1 MAENSND
8 EQQQEEAPQI
18 EPEVQVEE
26 PEPATIKRGGEVRFV
41 DFKYAYNK
49 SDLAE
54 RQKTLLWPG
63 VYDIVSHKDG
73 LLHVR
78 GRGRD
83 AWVKSSASDI
93 PIQ

>member
-1 MAENSND
+1 MADNND
-8 EQQQEEAPQI
+8 DQLQEEPAQI
-18 EPEVQVEE
+18 EPEVLVEE

-41 DFKYAYNK
+41 DFKYAYDK
-49 SDLAE
+49 SDLAD

-63 VYDIVSHKDG
+63 VYEVVSHKEG

-83 AWVKSSASDI
+83 AWVKASASDI